1 MTRDFTANGDKC
13 RDGFKSKPTITS
25 KLKYITNQPSQRIK
39 SSSPPILL
47 PCSEDKQQLLQQP
60 QYQQQQL
67 VPSSQA
73 PLAKLMN
80 IPPPK
85 AIQPMFPGI
94 NISHSPPMD
103 KFPANTII
111 PLCQSKKG
119 AKKGTTTD
127 RLSAKPPSTSGQRK
141 KRLVKSSETW
151 MPAIPLGPN
160 STSSISSDGVA
171 SPNNTVSNPSASQ
184 NSLTYLHSLSLPGQT
199 HPPTSGVQ

>member
-1 MTRDFTANGDKC
+1 MGTNVVMDSNQNPP
-13 RDGFKSKPTITS
+13 SHQSSSTS
-25 KLKYITNQPSQRIK
+25 PINQVKELNR

>member
-1 MTRDFTANGDKC
+1 MGTNVVMDSNRNPP
-13 RDGFKSKPTITS
+13 SHQSSSTS
-25 KLKYITNQPSQRIK
+25 PINQVK
-39 SSSPPILL
+39 ELNLSSSPPILL
-47 PCSEDKQQLLQQP
+47 PSSEDKQQLLQQP

-94 NISHSPPMD
+94 NISHSPPMVT
-103 KFPANTII
+103 FPANTAI
-111 PLCQSKKG
+111 PLRQSKKG

-141 KRLVKSSETW
+141 KRLVYY
-151 MPAIPLGPN
+151 
-160 STSSISSDGVA
+160 DV
-171 SPNNTVSNPSASQ
+171 NNNVSATRQ
-184 NSLTYLHSLSLPGQT
+184 
-199 HPPTSGVQ
+199 